1 MIKSSLAVLVG
12 IFAWGLAATLGN
24 WILRA
29 ALPGYSAVEKAMAF
43 ALTMLFWRLVLGLV
57 SSLCAGAASAA
68 VAADGSRAVAVTAG
82 VLLLLFL
89 PIHYSLCPSSLYGIT
104 YSF

>member
-43 ALTMLFWRLVLGLV
+43 TLTMLFWRLVLGLV
-57 SSLCAGAASAA
+57 SSYAQAQHLPLWQQRAA
-68 VAADGSRAVAVTAG
+68 VQSR
-82 VLLLLFL
+82 
-89 PIHYSLCPSSLYGIT
+89 
-104 YSF
+104 